1 MTILAGA
8 EPFFLPGGERGVI
21 VVHGFTGSPSEM
33 RPLGEYLQ
41 TQGYTVLGP
50 RLSGHGTN
58 VNELSA
64 TRWLDWYR
72 SIQDAYHLLQGCCQ
86 QISVVGLSMGGL
98 LALKLGLEY
107 PVAKVVSLSAPIF
120 IADKRLPL
128 LPLYRSFRKY
138 TPKTRRHYDA
148 GDEYSIGYDQFPL
161 ASLSS
166 MLELIKHV
174 AKQLPQLTVPL
185 LVAQSRSEH
194 TVLPQSGQYII
205 DHAGSREKELI
216 WLERSGHIVTLDIE
230 RDMLFARITAFLQ
243 GVSADGRR

>member
-8 EPFFLPGGERGVI
+8 EPFFLPGGKHGVI

-41 TQGYTVLGP
+41 AQGFTVLGP
-50 RLSGHGTN
+50 RLDGHGTQ
-58 VNELSA
+58 VNELLS
-64 TRWLDWYR
+64 TQWPQWYR
-72 SIQDAYHLLQGCCQ
+72 GVEDAYYLLQGCCQ
-86 QISVVGLSMGGL
+86 TISVIGLSMGGL

-107 PVAKVVSLSAPIF
+107 PVSQVVALSTPIF

-128 LPLYRSFRKY
+128 LPLYRLVRRY
-138 TPKTRRHYDA
+138 MPKTRRRYDA
-148 GDEYSIGYDQFPL
+148 GDKYSIGYDQTPL

-166 MLELIKHV
+166 LLQLIKHV
-174 AKQLPQLTVPL
+174 GKRLPQLTVPL

-194 TVLPQSGQYII
+194 TVLPQSAQYIM
-205 DHAGSREKELI
+205 DHAGSRVKELV

-230 RDMLFARITAFLQ
+230 REMLFAKIAAFLKE
-243 GVSADGRR
+243 